1 MKFKHKGPLVFTT
14 DQAPG
19 AIPNGTPIV
28 KTFSDKGDAN
38 PVGTTGIVLGSMFD
52 GEHIAGYFVEWQTMP
67 GVPVFVAEFKIG
79 RQQQQ

>member
-1 MKFKHKGPLVFTT
+1 MKFKNKGPIVFTT

-28 KTFSDKGDAN
+28 KVFSEERDAN
-38 PVGTTGIVLGSMFD
+38 PVGTTGVVLGSMSD
-52 GEHIAGYFVEWQTMP
+52 GERTGYFVEWQTMP

-79 RQQQQ
+79 RQQ